1 MKVSYKKAE
10 IIKIY
15 LSGEEFLDIWKGKYL
30 GNPDYSI
37 FYEETRIE
45 ISNPNNVISNGE
57 KTHIV
62 NFRNVEVTGFLNL
75 IEDVEYL
82 PINISNVI
90 FHDRLQIQK
99 GTFLNFYIGRNPGEN
114 IFKNGLSI
122 MGGTFKN
129 AVSLSSIGTKSENIA
144 IEIHGAIFE
153 TKLRIWS
160 ICNASL
166 NISNGDF
173 LGGLSLNGEFSHVF
187 IGGGNYHADI
197 ELETLIC
204 HQNFQIVGGY
214 YSKQVSHEGEW
225 FNDEFPKFI
234 SFVDSGIVRYGAI
247 SILGNFVISN
257 IDAKFLNL
265 SYSNVHGKYFS
276 FINNLH
282 VISFNRSIFIQSN
295 NDDSFYINSLT
306 IEDSTILSGCI
317 FRIDKVNICN
327 IIFENIISQ
336 GNLYL
341 NKVIGGK
348 LFRFRHN
355 ENNIIYQKFI
365 LNEENLEINNQRGEF
380 RIKETD
386 LGSSIIFNCN
396 FTNYRIVFFSSKIDN
411 IYLSGSNFPST
422 IETNE
427 AHDLIQLKNAYS
439 QFKRVFEKNDIHVSN
454 RYALAEIETYRKYLK
469 ENREDKGD
477 FLILF
482 LNKLTSNHNTNWIR
496 SLICILIFN
505 LLSFSILLYSL
516 GLRFDFSKSGMQVF
530 FNLCGYFFTY
540 INPIHRSNFLN
551 TGRLPSVSW
560 NALAEF
566 IDSVS
571 KIINAYLIY
580 QFVQSFR
587 KFGKK

>member
-1 MKVSYKKAE
+1 MKVSYKQAE

-15 LSGEEFLDIWKGKYL
+15 LTAEEFVDIWKGKHL
-30 GNPDYSI
+30 GNPEFSI

-45 ISNPNNVISNGE
+45 ISNPNNVISNGD

-62 NFRNVEVTGFLNL
+62 NFRNVEITGFLNL
-75 IEDVEYL
+75 IEDFEYL
-82 PINISNVI
+82 PINMSNVV
-90 FHDRLQIQK
+90 FHDKLQIQK

-114 IFKNGLSI
+114 IFKNGISI
-122 MGGTFKN
+122 LGGTFKN
-129 AVSLSSIGTKSENIA
+129 AVSLSSIGTKSDNIA
-144 IEIHGAIFE
+144 LEIHGGIFE

-160 ICNASL
+160 ICYASL

-173 LGGLSLNGEFSHVF
+173 LGGLSINGEFSNIF
-187 IGGGNYHADI
+187 IGGGNYHGDI
-197 ELETLIC
+197 ELETLFC

-214 YSKQVSHEGEW
+214 YSKQVSQDGEW
-225 FNDEFPKFI
+225 VKDEFPKFI
-234 SFVDSGIVRYGAI
+234 SFLNAGIIKYGAI
-247 SILGNFVISN
+247 CILGNFVVSN
-257 IDAKFLNL
+257 IDAKYFNL
-265 SYSNVHGKYFS
+265 SYSINYDKYFS

-282 VISFNRSIFIQSN
+282 LINFNRSIFIQSSD
-295 NDDSFYINSLT
+295 DDSFYINSLS

-341 NKVIGGK
+341 NKIFGGK
-348 LFRFRHN
+348 IFRYRHN
-355 ENNIIYQKFI
+355 EKNNIYQKFI
-365 LNEENLEINNQRGEF
+365 LNEDNIEISNHRGEF

-386 LGSSIIFNCN
+386 LGNSIIFNCN
-396 FTNYRIVFFSSKIDN
+396 FSNYKIVFFSSKIDN
-411 IYLSGSNFPST
+411 IYLSGSNFPSL

-427 AHDLIQLKNAYS
+427 SQDLLQLKNAYN

-469 ENREDKGD
+469 QKREDKGD

-482 LNKLTSNHNTNWIR
+482 LNKITSNHNTNWIR
-496 SLICILIFN
+496 SLICIFIFS
-505 LLSFSILLYSL
+505 LFSYSVLLYSI
-516 GLRFDFSKSGMQVF
+516 GIRFEFSKSGLQVF
-530 FNLCGYFFTY
+530 LNLCGYFFTY
-540 INPIHRSNFLN
+540 INPIHRSDFLN
-551 TGRLPSVSW
+551 TSSLPSISW
-560 NALAEF
+560 NAMAEF

-587 KFGKK
+587 KFGRK